1 MRGLTSRRILLSKEA
16 SINTFNVDESIF
28 QAPSPYANA
37 SIKKIKRELKKAKKK
52 MDKTA
57 GHMIPSS
64 GGLEGRM
71 AKRQLLEIVEMA
83 EELFQQIHDYDDL
96 PEWCQVKL
104 ATIHDRLHSVHSY
117 MSYEH
122 RYPKMHPSLL
132 GRLMPKMASKDCNCG
147 CDDCEASVKLAGV
160 KKEYQNPQGGLNAKG
175 RAYFKRTQGSNLKR
189 PVSMRQAQKS
199 PKSAARRRSFCS
211 RMGGMK
217 RKHSIDCSKNPNK
230 SICKA
235 LRKWDC

>member
-1 MRGLTSRRILLSKEA
+1 
-16 SINTFNVDESIF
+16 
-28 QAPSPYANA
+28 
-37 SIKKIKRELKKAKKK
+37 
-52 MDKTA
+52 
-57 GHMIPSS
+57 
-64 GGLEGRM
+64 M
-71 AKRQLLEIVEMA
+71 AKRQLLEIAEMA
-83 EELFQQIHDYDDL
+83 EELFHQIHDHDDL

-117 MSYEH
+117 MSYNH
-122 RYPKMHPSLL
+122 RYPKLHPSLL
-132 GRLMPKMASKDCNCG
+132 GGLMPKVAGRYYTYQPMDARDRREASLHRIDDIKNFLARKKRMKKESSYGDCG
-147 CDDCEASVKLAGV
+147 CGCNDCDDEIKLAGV

-189 PVSMRQAQKS
+189 PVSMRQAKKS

-217 RKHSIDCSKNPNK
+217 RKHNIDCSKNPDK

>member
-1 MRGLTSRRILLSKEA
+1 MRGLTSRRILLG
-16 SINTFNVDESIF
+16 
-28 QAPSPYANA
+28 
-37 SIKKIKRELKKAKKK
+37 KI
-52 MDKTA
+52 DKIA
-57 GHMIPSS
+57 GHMMPSS

-71 AKRQLLEIVEMA
+71 AKRQLLDIVEMA

-104 ATIHDRLHSVHSY
+104 ATIHDRLHNVHSY

-132 GRLMPKMASKDCNCG
+132 GRLMPKMASKDCG
-147 CDDCEASVKLAGV
+147 CDDCGASVKLAGV

-189 PVSMRQAQKS
+189 PVSMRQAKKS
-199 PKSAARRRSFCS
+199 PKSAKRRSSFCA

-217 RKHSIDCSKNPNK
+217 RKHGIDCSKDPNK